1 MINQSKYL
9 PKQMNGPVVNS
20 VMAGLE
26 DRLYDAKKICDY
38 LYGLSIL
45 TAQETELENIGCIVG
60 YPRPLVP
67 EGFEDETEGGFF
79 IFTTLPMTQDVAS
92 GFSNV
97 DSEVG
102 GQLSTITQSK
112 TGYMALGLYRKFLDK
127 VAYIKRYGVT
137 IYSVDMIAKLF
148 TDDYTITY
156 DAAQNIELTF
166 NSNIG
171 YKNVWILT
179 NLFNRFA
186 TIPQVLVYSETE
198 GD

>member
-26 DRLYDAKKICDY
+26 DRLYNANKICEY
-38 LYGLSIL
+38 LYGLSIE
-45 TAQETELENIGCIVG
+45 TAQETELESIGCLVG

-79 IFTTLPMTQDVAS
+79 IFTTLPMTPDVAS
-92 GFSNV
+92 GFSVV

-102 GQLSTITQSK
+102 GQLSTIARSK

-137 IYSVDMIAKLF
+137 LYSIDMIAKLF

-156 DAAQNIELTF
+156 SEEQNIELTF

-179 NLFNRFA
+179 NLFNRLA
-186 TIPQVLVYSETE
+186 TIPQVLIYSETE

>member
-1 MINQSKYL
+1 MIEQSKYL

-26 DRLYDAKKICDY
+26 DRLYDAKKICEY
-38 LYGLSIL
+38 LYGLSID
-45 TAQETELENIGCIVG
+45 TAQETELENIGCLVG

-79 IFTTLPMTQDVAS
+79 IFTTLPMVQDVAT
-92 GFSNV
+92 GFSEI

-102 GQLSTITQSK
+102 GQFSTIARSK

-127 VAYIKRYGVT
+127 VAYIKRYGIT
-137 IYSVDMIAKLF
+137 LYSVDMIAKLF
-148 TDDYTITY
+148 TIDYTITY
-156 DAAQNIELTF
+156 DDAQNIVLTF

-179 NLFNRFA
+179 NLFNRLA
-186 TIPQVLVYSETE
+186 TIPQVLVISQTE
-198 GD
+198 GE

>member
-26 DRLYDAKKICDY
+26 DRLYDAEKICDY

-79 IFTTLPMTQDVAS
+79 IFTTLPMTQNVTT
-92 GFSNV
+92 GFSVV
-97 DSEVG
+97 DNEVG
-102 GQLSTITQSK
+102 GQLSTITRSK

-137 IYSVDMIAKLF
+137 LYSVDMIAKLF

-156 DAAQNIELTF
+156 DEAQNIELTF

-198 GD
+198 GE

>member
-1 MINQSKYL
+1 MIEQSKYL

-26 DRLYDAKKICDY
+26 DRLYDAKKICEY
-38 LYGLSIL
+38 LYGLSID
-45 TAQETELENIGCIVG
+45 TAQETELENIGCLVG

-79 IFTTLPMTQDVAS
+79 IFTTLPMVQDVAT
-92 GFSNV
+92 GFSEI

-102 GQLSTITQSK
+102 GQFSTIARSK

-127 VAYIKRYGVT
+127 VAYIKRYGIT
-137 IYSVDMIAKLF
+137 LYSVDMIAKLF
-148 TDDYTITY
+148 TTDYTITY
-156 DAAQNIELTF
+156 DDAQNIVLTF

-179 NLFNRFA
+179 NLFNRLA
-186 TIPQVLVYSETE
+186 TIPQVLVISQTE
-198 GD
+198 GE